1 MTRTRKRIGA
11 ILLAVMCAVQLAL
24 GSAVMT
30 PVQAAEKGDVS
41 KLLSTI
47 DASTKA
53 HETMGGYCLGWVA
66 TMFYRA
72 YGMDGN
78 VYSSCCAY
86 ANGSRYIKSTSAT
99 NIPTGAL
106 VYFSYNHGTGVITQ
120 GKCVCGNYP
129 GHVGIYIGNDMVV
142 HMLDTGITYTTLSK
156 LRSSWYWYTY
166 RGWGWYGNY
175 ELEEKPAEVTV
186 TLDPNGGTFTEKK
199 TYSAWSDVQLSANKP
214 VESESCQITGQ
225 GTKYN
230 YFHYHNSYDGLDIN
244 LDSIKYGSNWDY
256 CNYQTTSRITN
267 TMSFQDKGG
276 KTQIAIGNTCKH
288 GYNYWFE
295 EPYTVYQYQTRTVSS
310 PDKQIRTV
318 GSALGTLPTPV
329 KDGAKFLGWYTS
341 QTGGTKISATDK
353 AGSQNV
359 TLYAHWSSDSES
371 DSGYSEWSEVK
382 TTTTK
387 PEESDTLEIVNEK
400 TSYEYFHYHNSYDGL
415 DINLDSVKH
424 GTNWGYC
431 SYPSA
436 NRITNRMSFQD
447 QGGMTQ
453 ISIGNTCQYG
463 YRYWFEKPVTTYSY
477 RTRTKLE
484 SGSEPNIPT
493 DGSGSKPD
501 VPTDGSG
508 SETVCIHEFGEWEEL
523 EAATVLETGLR
534 VRICELCGEEEA
546 EEIPLLTPTIKLNVS
561 GTVPLQVGKSFTVK
575 VSGLA
580 EGDSVAAWKSS
591 NSKIAAVSSNG
602 KITAKKTG
610 TVTVR
615 VTLASGKKAYFKVK
629 VQKNAVGTA
638 KVRVNIT
645 ETLNLKAG
653 KTKVIRT
660 VLTPVTSTQK
670 ITYSSSNTKVATV
683 SSKGVIKAIG
693 KGQAT
698 ITVKSGAKK
707 VTITVRVP

>member
-1 MTRTRKRIGA
+1 
-11 ILLAVMCAVQLAL
+11 
-24 GSAVMT
+24 MT

-41 KLLSTI
+41 KLLAVI

-53 HETMGGYCLGWVA
+53 HETMSGYCLGWVA
-66 TMFYRA
+66 TMFNRA
-72 YGMDGN
+72 YGMNGN

-86 ANGSRYIKSTSAT
+86 ANGSRYIRSTSAT
-99 NIPTGAL
+99 NVPTGAL
-106 VYFSYNHGTGVITQ
+106 VYFSYNPGTGVITQ
-120 GKCVCGNYP
+120 GKCACGNYP
-129 GHVGIYIGNDMVV
+129 GHVGIYIGNDTVV

-175 ELEEKPAEVTV
+175 ELETKPKDITI
-186 TLDPNGGTFTEKK
+186 TLDPNGGSFTEKK
-199 TYSAWSDVQLSANKP
+199 TYSAWSDVQLSASKP

-230 YFHYHNSYDGLDIN
+230 YFHYHNSYDGQDIN

-256 CNYQTTSRITN
+256 CSYQTTSRITN
-267 TMSFQDKGG
+267 TMAFQDKGG

-318 GSALGTLPTPV
+318 GGVLGALPIPI
-329 KDGAKFLGWYTS
+329 KDGAEFLGWYTS
-341 QTGGTKISATDK
+341 RTGGTKASAADK
-353 AGSQNV
+353 AGSQNM
-359 TLYAHWSSDSES
+359 TLYAHWSLISENDSD
-371 DSGYSEWSEVK
+371 YSAWSEIK

-424 GTNWGYC
+424 GANWGYC

-436 NRITNRMSFQD
+436 NRITNTMSFQD

-453 ISIGNTCQYG
+453 IAIGNTCQYG

-477 RTRTKLE
+477 RTRTKLDA
-484 SGSEPNIPT
+484 GSE
-493 DGSGSKPD
+493 SKPD
-501 VPTDGSG
+501 VPTNGSG
-508 SETVCIHEFGEWEEL
+508 SELDVPTNGSDFEPDIPTDGSDSETVCSHEFGEWEEL

-534 VRICELCGEEEA
+534 VRTCELCGEEEA
-546 EEIPLLTPTIKLNVS
+546 EELPLLTPTIKLNVS
-561 GTVPLQVGKSFTVK
+561 GTVPLQIGKSFTVK

-591 NSKIAAVSSNG
+591 NSKIVAVSGSG
-602 KITAKKTG
+602 KLTAKKTG

-615 VTLASGKKAYFKVK
+615 VTLASGEKAYFKVK
-629 VQKNAVGTA
+629 VQKSAVKTT
-638 KVRVNIT
+638 KLNVNIT

-660 VLTPVTSTQK
+660 ALTPVTSTQK
-670 ITYSSSNTKVATV
+670 ITYSSSNKKVATV
-683 SSKGVIKAIG
+683 SAKGVIKAIG
-693 KGQAT
+693 KGQAAIT
-698 ITVKSGAKK
+698 VTSGSKKAVITVK
-707 VTITVRVP
+707 VP